1 MAFKMNRPII
11 KGTASH
17 KASIAK
23 AVDAALIE
31 KANVLGMSDVPH
43 AIDYSL
49 KLPDIDIKK
58 KEKKDDKDKD
68 KPEEQEVETLS
79 DEENAKI
86 EEDLARQARENA
98 LMNQKLRE
106 EEDKKL
112 KEGQAKT
119 FDDFLIKNE
128 TQWDRKE
135 DKTEK
140 DKTEK
145 DKTEGQ
151 YITQEDIE
159 FMNKQAKGEGILPED
174 NNEDSPEDNNDDSS
188 EDNNDNSPTKKRDDR
203 IWRNAKIGGPVRKNM
218 LKNGYKPK

>member
-140 DKTEK
+140 DKTE
-145 DKTEGQ
+145 GQ

-174 NNEDSPEDNNDDSS
+174 NNDD
-188 EDNNDNSPTKKRDDR
+188 SPTKKRDDR

>member
-112 KEGQAKT
+112 KE
-119 FDDFLIKNE
+119 
-128 TQWDRKE
+128 E
-135 DKTEK
+135 DKTE
-140 DKTEK
+140 E

-159 FMNKQAKGEGILPED
+159 FMNKQARGEGFNI
-174 NNEDSPEDNNDDSS
+174 PEDNNDD
-188 EDNNDNSPTKKRDDR
+188 SPTKKRDDR
-203 IWRNAKIGGPVRKNM
+203 I
-218 LKNGYKPK
+218 